1 MKKILIAALAVLML
15 IASVACSSAP
25 AYSDGVAVEQL
36 TADAIGAIGST
47 EDYIDGTS
55 NYFAYYFEGKEGA
68 EHIGEC
74 RMMFHKQE
82 TNVSELGVFRVD
94 SAKATDKVKTLVQ
107 SYLAEQ
113 QDYLRGFAKN
123 YSPEDMNKIDNAA
136 VTVKGCYVI
145 YYILSPEDEAKAL
158 DAIEDALS
166 VK

>member
-1 MKKILIAALAVLML
+1 MKKILICLLAVT
-15 IASVACSSAP
+15 VALCVSSCSSAP

-36 TADAIGAIGST
+36 TADALRSVGSV
-47 EDYIDGTS
+47 EEYIDGTS

-68 EHIGEC
+68 EHISEC
-74 RMMFHKQE
+74 RMMFHEQE

-94 SAKATDKVKTLVQ
+94 SAKATDAVKALVQ

-123 YSPEDMNKIDNAA
+123 YSPEDMKKIDNAA
-136 VTVKGCYVI
+136 VVVKGCYVI
-145 YYILSPEDEAKAL
+145 YYILSPKDEASVMN
-158 DAIEDALS
+158 AIEAALA

>member
-1 MKKILIAALAVLML
+1 MEHDQICGQA
-15 IASVACSSAP
+15 
-25 AYSDGVAVEQL
+25 G
-36 TADAIGAIGST
+36 GRR
-47 EDYIDGTS
+47 
-55 NYFAYYFEGKEGA
+55 A

-94 SAKATDKVKTLVQ
+94 SAKATDKVKALVQ

-145 YYILSPEDEAKAL
+145 YYILSPEDEAKVL
-158 DAIEDALS
+158 DTIENALS

>member
-1 MKKILIAALAVLML
+1 MKKILTVALAALML
-15 IASVACSSAP
+15 FTSVACSSAP
-25 AYSDGVAVEQL
+25 AYSDGVAAEQL
-36 TADAIGAIGST
+36 IGDALSSIGST

-68 EHIGEC
+68 EHIVES

-82 TNVSELGVFRVD
+82 TNVNELGVFRVD
-94 SAKATDKVKTLVQ
+94 GTKAADEVKALVQ

-123 YSPEDMNKIDNAA
+123 YSPEDMTKIDNAA

-158 DAIEDALS
+158 DAIETALA

>member
-1 MKKILIAALAVLML
+1 MRKFLIAALAVLML
-15 IASVACSSAP
+15 WVSVACSSAP
-25 AYSDGVAVEQL
+25 AYSDGVAAEQL
-36 TADAIGAIGST
+36 VGDALGAIGST

-68 EHIGEC
+68 EHIVEC

-82 TNVSELGVFRVD
+82 TNVNELGVFRVD
-94 SAKATDKVKTLVQ
+94 GAKAADEVKVLVQ

-123 YSPEDMNKIDNAA
+123 YSPEDMKKIDNAA
-136 VTVKGCYVI
+136 VIVKGCYVI
-145 YYILSPEDEAKAL
+145 YSILLPEDEDRAL
-158 DAIEDALS
+158 AAIEATLA